1 MPNTPEILVVED
13 NLLLRFDLADR
24 LRDVGYVVR
33 EASHARQAIAILE
46 ARPHIRAVI
55 TDIEMPGS
63 AMDGLALAAAISDRW
78 PPCKLIV
85 VSGRNL
91 PPPEQLPVRFEAIV
105 SQLSAWE
112 LDRLGETTPNRFDSF
127 T

>member
-13 NLLLRFDLADR
+13 NLLLRFDLAER
-24 LRDVGYVVR
+24 LRDASYVVR

-63 AMDGLALAAAISDRW
+63 AMDGLALAAVISDRW

-91 PPPEQLPVRFEAIV
+91 PPPDQLPTGALFMAKPVRIEAIV
-105 SQLSAWE
+105 RQLYVWDLAA
-112 LDRLGETTPNRFDSF
+112 
-127 T
+127 

>member
-1 MPNTPEILVVED
+1 MQSAPEILVVED

-24 LRDVGYVVR
+24 LRECGYLVR

-46 ARPHIRAVI
+46 ACPDIRAVI

-78 PPCKLIV
+78 PPCKLII

-91 PPPEQLPVRFEAIV
+91 PPPDQLPNDALFLAKPVAFEAV
-105 SQLSAWE
+105 VQRLAAWG
-112 LDRLGETTPNRFDSF
+112 LAA
-127 T
+127 